1 MTQATSSVRTT
12 QNATIPTAT
21 AVTSDDAEPDDPGLT
36 PLSAYNA
43 RPIAT
48 PARLKHT
55 TRSTLKYAL
64 ILLVCVALWCSN
76 GVAAAATPV
85 VSIEQQWSDSPSYT
99 APWMGNLAKRQAV
112 NTCACKSETGT
123 KHDAA
128 FVVKAC
134 FIPVLV
140 VFSGISAGLT
150 LGYMSLD
157 TTQLQVLSKTG
168 NEKQRKAAQKVLPLR
183 SNGHLLLITLL
194 IANMLFNETLPVIAE
209 SVMGGGIQA
218 VVASTVLVIIFA
230 EIIPQTVCSRFGLQI
245 GAAMVPFVRVII
257 YVFFVVAWP
266 VAKLLEFLLGAH
278 EGIVYRRAELKNW
291 WRCMRRVPVTATCKR
306 IRSRLSAAK
315 VVRDAMT
322 PLSSV
327 FSLPIDT
334 KLDYSTLGRILK
346 AGHSRIP
353 VYEEV
358 PVEGFADPID
368 KASSSSKRMRRQI
381 IGVLLTKQLI
391 LLDPEDA
398 VPLSDIPMSS
408 LPKVSEDLPLLQ
420 ILNTFQEG
428 RSHIAAVHRSPDRKA
443 SCPPRLATI
452 QSRSSLT
459 ETDLER
465 GDSAKVEEAEEEQ
478 EDGGAAGFFHKIFRK
493 RSHSSSSASSSTKG
507 KSDSDDKKGPVDYAL
522 NASETG
528 LIYDESETDE
538 PCVGIITLEDV
549 IEELIGEEIL
559 DETDADETHQP
570 AMLHYVPPEA
580 AGKVGDLN
588 GPPPAPSTGLGRQP
602 QSKQSSLGGI
612 ASTVGRLGKGMVRS
626 RSAPGKDREGS
637 SGAAPPGTFV
647 GDGTPVTGTN
657 AGTLGG
663 ALGWGSG
670 AFGGGGR
677 KRSASPRKNSTPTPI
692 SASAPLGSR
701 KSTPIPTTPVTP
713 VNPESPVVIGGA
725 TVVDEPQS
733 MTPVTED
740 APTRPASVVRNT
752 TSGANTPATGST
764 TPILAAAPGP
774 PLGIRG
780 GTTIPLLSD
789 AVLVERGRRKLV
801 AQGADPAGVS
811 AANLRLAGAGLNVSQ
826 PPSRSATPA
835 GLLRLDPVAGGAGA
849 TGTIAASSGGAAP
862 PPPPPQVTTRS
873 QSSSGQPRQK
883 GGAFKSLST
892 SKPLPQEARLGRTAA
907 ETKGETPDVEA
918 GPSSS
923 PSEL

>member
-1 MTQATSSVRTT
+1 
-12 QNATIPTAT
+12 
-21 AVTSDDAEPDDPGLT
+21 
-36 PLSAYNA
+36 
-43 RPIAT
+43 
-48 PARLKHT
+48 
-55 TRSTLKYAL
+55 
-64 ILLVCVALWCSN
+64 
-76 GVAAAATPV
+76 
-85 VSIEQQWSDSPSYT
+85 
-99 APWMGNLAKRQAV
+99 
-112 NTCACKSETGT
+112 
-123 KHDAA
+123 
-128 FVVKAC
+128 
-134 FIPVLV
+134 
-140 VFSGISAGLT
+140 
-150 LGYMSLD
+150 
-157 TTQLQVLSKTG
+157 LQ
-168 NEKQRKAAQKVLPLR
+168 
-183 SNGHLLLITLL
+183 
-194 IANMLFNETLPVIAE
+194 
-209 SVMGGGIQA
+209 
-218 VVASTVLVIIFA
+218 
-230 EIIPQTVCSRFGLQI
+230 
-245 GAAMVPFVRVII
+245 
-257 YVFFVVAWP
+257 
-266 VAKLLEFLLGAH
+266 
-278 EGIVYRRAELKNW
+278 
-291 WRCMRRVPVTATCKR
+291 
-306 IRSRLSAAK
+306 AK

-398 VPLSDIPMSS
+398 VPLRDIPMSS

-428 RSHIAAVHRSPDRKA
+428 RSHIAAVHRSPNRKA
-443 SCPPRLATI
+443 SCPPRLVTI

-465 GDSAKVEEAEEEQ
+465 GDSAKVEEQ

-507 KSDSDDKKGPVDYAL
+507 KSDSDDKKGPVDSAL

-862 PPPPPQVTTRS
+862 PPPPPPQVTTRS

>member
-1 MTQATSSVRTT
+1 MS
-12 QNATIPTAT
+12 
-21 AVTSDDAEPDDPGLT
+21 AVSGGHFLRSLGL
-36 PLSAYNA
+36 
-43 RPIAT
+43 
-48 PARLKHT
+48 
-55 TRSTLKYAL
+55 
-64 ILLVCVALWCSN
+64 
-76 GVAAAATPV
+76 G
-85 VSIEQQWSDSPSYT
+85 
-99 APWMGNLAKRQAV
+99 
-112 NTCACKSETGT
+112 
-123 KHDAA
+123 
-128 FVVKAC
+128 
-134 FIPVLV
+134 
-140 VFSGISAGLT
+140 
-150 LGYMSLD
+150 
-157 TTQLQVLSKTG
+157 QVL
-168 NEKQRKAAQKVLPLR
+168 NE
-183 SNGHLLLITLL
+183 LL
-194 IANMLFNETLPVIAE
+194 
-209 SVMGGGIQA
+209 
-218 VVASTVLVIIFA
+218 
-230 EIIPQTVCSRFGLQI
+230 C
-245 GAAMVPFVRVII
+245 
-257 YVFFVVAWP
+257 
-266 VAKLLEFLLGAH
+266 
-278 EGIVYRRAELKNW
+278 
-291 WRCMRRVPVTATCKR
+291 VTAT
-306 IRSRLSAAK
+306 LDLQAK

-358 PVEGFADPID
+358 PIEGFADPID
-368 KASSSSKRMRRQI
+368 KASSSSKRMRRKI

-398 VPLSDIPMSS
+398 VPLRDIPMSS

-428 RSHIAAVHRSPDRKA
+428 RSHIAAVHRSCNRKA
-443 SCPPRLATI
+443 SFPPRLATI

-465 GDSAKVEEAEEEQ
+465 GDSAKVEEVAEKAEEGH
-478 EDGGAAGFFHKIFRK
+478 EDGGTAGFFHKIFRK
-493 RSHSSSSASSSTKG
+493 RSHSSSSSSSSIKG
-507 KSDSDDKKGPVDYAL
+507 KSDSGDKNGPLGSAI
-522 NASETG
+522 NTSEMGQT
-528 LIYDESETDE
+528 YDESDTDE

-588 GPPPAPSTGLGRQP
+588 GPPPAPSAGLGRQP
-602 QSKQSSLGGI
+602 ESKQSSLGGI

-677 KRSASPRKNSTPTPI
+677 KRLASPRKNSTPTPI

-701 KSTPIPTTPVTP
+701 KGTPVPTTPVTP
-713 VNPESPVVIGGA
+713 IHPESPVVIGGA

-733 MTPVTED
+733 MTPLTED
-740 APTRPASVVRNT
+740 APTMRPASFVRHT

-764 TPILAAAPGP
+764 TPILAATPGP
-774 PLGIRG
+774 AFGGRG
-780 GTTIPLLSD
+780 GSSVPLLSD

-801 AQGADPAGVS
+801 AQGADPAGMS
-811 AANLRLAGAGLNVSQ
+811 AANLRLAGAGFNVSQ
-826 PPSRSATPA
+826 PSSRSATPV
-835 GLLRLDPVAGGAGA
+835 GFRLDPAAGGGGAAG
-849 TGTIAASSGGAAP
+849 TVTASNEGAAP
-862 PPPPPQVTTRS
+862 PPQQLTTRS

-892 SKPLPQEARLGRTAA
+892 SKPLPQEARLGRTGADG
-907 ETKGETPDVEA
+907 KDETPDIGV

-923 PSEL
+923 LNES

>member
-1 MTQATSSVRTT
+1 
-12 QNATIPTAT
+12 
-21 AVTSDDAEPDDPGLT
+21 
-36 PLSAYNA
+36 
-43 RPIAT
+43 
-48 PARLKHT
+48 
-55 TRSTLKYAL
+55 
-64 ILLVCVALWCSN
+64 
-76 GVAAAATPV
+76 
-85 VSIEQQWSDSPSYT
+85 
-99 APWMGNLAKRQAV
+99 
-112 NTCACKSETGT
+112 
-123 KHDAA
+123 
-128 FVVKAC
+128 
-134 FIPVLV
+134 
-140 VFSGISAGLT
+140 
-150 LGYMSLD
+150 
-157 TTQLQVLSKTG
+157 
-168 NEKQRKAAQKVLPLR
+168 
-183 SNGHLLLITLL
+183 
-194 IANMLFNETLPVIAE
+194 
-209 SVMGGGIQA
+209 
-218 VVASTVLVIIFA
+218 
-230 EIIPQTVCSRFGLQI
+230 
-245 GAAMVPFVRVII
+245 
-257 YVFFVVAWP
+257 
-266 VAKLLEFLLGAH
+266 
-278 EGIVYRRAELKNW
+278 
-291 WRCMRRVPVTATCKR
+291 
-306 IRSRLSAAK
+306 
-315 VVRDAMT
+315 MT

-368 KASSSSKRMRRQI
+368 KASSSSKRLRRKI

-398 VPLSDIPMSS
+398 VPLRDIPMSS

-428 RSHIAAVHRSPDRKA
+428 RSHIAAVHRSPNRKA
-443 SCPPRLATI
+443 SFPPRLATI

-465 GDSAKVEEAEEEQ
+465 GDSAKVEEVAEHAEKEEE
-478 EDGGAAGFFHKIFRK
+478 EGGAAGFFHKIFRK
-493 RSHSSSSASSSTKG
+493 RSHSSSSGSSSTKG
-507 KSDSDDKKGPVDYAL
+507 KSDSSDKKGPLGSAI

-528 LIYDESETDE
+528 LIYDESITEE

-588 GPPPAPSTGLGRQP
+588 GPPPAPSAGLGRQP

-692 SASAPLGSR
+692 SASAPLRSR
-701 KSTPIPTTPVTP
+701 KGTPIPTTPVTP
-713 VNPESPVVIGGA
+713 VNPESTVVIGGA

-733 MTPVTED
+733 MTPATED

-764 TPILAAAPGP
+764 TPILAATPAPAFG
-774 PLGIRG
+774 GRG

-801 AQGADPAGVS
+801 AQGADPATMS

-826 PPSRSATPA
+826 PPSRSATPVA
-835 GLLRLDPVAGGAGA
+835 LLRLDSVAGGAGA
-849 TGTIAASSGGAAP
+849 TGIVAASSGGAAL
-862 PPPPPQVTTRS
+862 PPPPQLVTRS

-892 SKPLPQEARLGRTAA
+892 TKPLPQEGRLGKTAA
-907 ETKGETPDVEA
+907 DTKGETPDVEA
-918 GPSSS
+918 GPSAS